1 MGLTHNRLT
10 QSNLIAVPP
19 IADSETLIE
28 SPNLDLPEFSP
39 ISVDTLLKKTAN
51 KWEFSSEQVLED
63 FIWNNLG
70 NLFGLIPLMRRYTV
84 FREIRNILAQ
94 DSNGQLVVI
103 KIKNSQNRGIVQQL
117 TRCYAQLIEQKP
129 FFEQIDYDRQI
140 RILAI
145 TPSFHKDSL
154 LDKEYHK
161 LLFEFWQFEIVE
173 ETNNLFLQVKNLDNS
188 QAIKCEVPQKV
199 AAVSPITT
207 IHPEPPEL
215 QTITQQ
221 CNSQQQAEILRMRN
235 HILKHIGM
243 QETIFP
249 GSIKYGRGKSKL
261 CAEIVCENPSKLPSL
276 YLHLPIPQKNRL
288 KSIDDEP
295 EIFSGTLGRMRILTD
310 DWQSVVLIYYS
321 KHQKSLSAY
330 YDFNDFANYV
340 NIENLSPQA
349 SPLDILIDIA
359 LENWLARY

>member
-10 QSNLIAVPP
+10 QPKLLAVPP
-19 IADSETLIE
+19 IADSETIIE
-28 SPNLDLPEFSP
+28 LPSVAREELSP
-39 ISVDTLLKKTAN
+39 ISASDTLRKKAGN

-63 FIWNNLG
+63 FIWNNLDI
-70 NLFGLIPLMRRYTV
+70 LFGLIPLMRRYTV

-129 FFEQIDYDRQI
+129 FPEQINYDQDI

-145 TPSFHKDSL
+145 TPGFHKDSL
-154 LDKEYHK
+154 LDKKYHK
-161 LLFEFWQFEIVE
+161 LLFEFWQFEIIE

-188 QAIKCEVPQKV
+188 QAIQCEVPHKI
-199 AAVSPITT
+199 AEIPAIAT

-215 QTITQQ
+215 QIITQQ
-221 CNSQQQAEILRMRN
+221 CNYQQKAEIIRMRN
-235 HILKHIGM
+235 HILNFHVGM
-243 QETIFP
+243 EEKISS

-261 CAEIVCENPSKLPSL
+261 CAEIVCENVSKLPSF
-276 YLHLPIPQKNRL
+276 YLHLPIPQKSRL
-288 KSIDDEP
+288 KSINDEP
-295 EIFSGTLGRMRILTD
+295 EISNGIGRMRILTD

-321 KHQKSLSAY
+321 KHQKNLSGY

-340 NIENLSPQA
+340 NLKNSPQA
-349 SPLDILIDIA
+349 PLDILIDIA